1 MLHRASSRALLAVV
15 SLLCSTRVAHGQSR
29 APWTERA
36 VVARAIERSP
46 EVSVARTALYEASA
60 LRTFS
65 TLPRVGNPTVNVRAM
80 FGYPD
85 AQAATYSVL
94 IGVPVDVSG
103 ARGRWGDE
111 ARWAV
116 REAEARVDV
125 ARNDAS
131 AAAREAWVDA
141 AIAAEAIAIAE
152 QRSQTARA
160 LQSATQTRL
169 AAQSATAL
177 DLALAERE
185 SSDADLALISARR
198 ERESALARLRE
209 ALALAPSEEVETA
222 AIDTPVMPVGLSREL
237 AARRA
242 IEHRQELA
250 ALQFSSQRYR
260 SSQSRLHHEATSPVL
275 FSGEFEWQSYSQ
287 SSFGVSAQ
295 WALPIA
301 LTNQGERGVADAQAR
316 AADEQRT
323 IRENVAANE
332 AAAAWAALE
341 LRLSELAVLDR
352 QAIPAAERVL
362 SLTEALFRA
371 STADLYR
378 LLRARDELYALRARR
393 LEALSAAHKARI
405 QLDRSIA
412 TPLQP

>member
-1 MLHRASSRALLAVV
+1 MLHRASSRALLAAS
-15 SLLCSTRVAHGQSR
+15 SLWLSASAAHGQPR

-36 VVARAIERSP
+36 VVSRAIEHSP
-46 EVSVARTALYEASA
+46 EVSRARTALYEASA
-60 LRTFS
+60 LRAFS

-94 IGVPVDVSG
+94 VGVPVDVSG

-125 ARNDAS
+125 ARNEAS
-131 AAAREAWVDA
+131 AQAREAWVDA
-141 AIAAEAIAIAE
+141 AVAAEAIAIAE

-169 AAQSATAL
+169 NAQSATAL

-185 SSDADLALISARR
+185 SSDAELSLVAARR

-209 ALALAPSEEVETA
+209 ALALAPAELVDTA
-222 AIDTPVMPVGLSREL
+222 PIDAPSMPVGLSRERAAAL
-237 AARRA
+237 AIAQ
-242 IEHRQELA
+242 RQELA
-250 ALQFSSQRYR
+250 ALQFSSQRAR
-260 SSQSRLHHEATSPVL
+260 SAQSRLHHEATAPVL
-275 FSGEFEWQSYSQ
+275 FAGEFEWQSYAQ

-301 LTNQGERGVADAQAR
+301 LTNQGERGVAEAQAR

-323 IRENVAANE
+323 IQENVAANE

-371 STADLYR
+371 STVDLYR
-378 LLRARDELYALRARR
+378 LLRARDELYALRSRR

-405 QLDRSIA
+405 QLDRTIA
-412 TPLQP
+412 TPRQS